1 MVRAMANVWIEKALA
16 EINHC
21 NKCGFCLPAC
31 PTYRLTGNEVDSPRG
46 RIALVEGVL
55 KDEIAAD
62 DGLVASLSYC
72 LGCRACETAC
82 PSGVQY
88 HRVLEAG
95 KKVLDQTKPG
105 HRQLTWVPRT
115 LLRLTHQPRR
125 LRRVARWGKRAARWP
140 LPSHLK
146 MLAPMLDYRNEPVA
160 APPPALTSPSEPVMF
175 FHGCVQEALFH
186 DANQAAKALL
196 TAAGYRVQQRPEETC
211 CGALAWHAGREEE
224 ARTLARRNIEAFE
237 RDEGPIVNTAGG
249 CGAMLKSYPEL
260 FEEDPA
266 WRERAERFSE
276 RVSDWL
282 SLMENSPRPLAFQ
295 GAGERV
301 VLQNSCHLVNVEGG
315 GQRPAEMLSRV
326 VGDTFLPLEGQ
337 DRCCGS
343 AGIYNIQHPD
353 WALKLLDRKMEEVKG
368 ARPVRVLVVNP
379 GCQLQMT
386 LGVRRHQVDAE
397 VEHLARYLY
406 RAFLRAQRQPESGHE
421 AG

>member
-1 MVRAMANVWIEKALA
+1 MAELWMEKALA
-16 EINHC
+16 EIHHC

-55 KDEIAAD
+55 NNEIAAD
-62 DGLVASLSYC
+62 EGLSASLSYC

-95 KKVLDQTKPG
+95 KKVLDRTKPG

-115 LLRLTHQPRR
+115 LLKLTRQPKRLKRLAALGRR
-125 LRRVARWGKRAARWP
+125 TAHWP
-140 LPSHLK
+140 LPSRLK
-146 MLAPMLDYRNEPVA
+146 ALAPMLDYREESIQPVPPA
-160 APPPALTSPSEPVMF
+160 PQSAPPAFF

-186 DANQAAKALL
+186 DANDAAKALL
-196 TAAGYRVQQRPEETC
+196 SAAGYRVEDPPQQAC
-211 CGALAWHAGREEE
+211 CGALLWHAGREEE
-224 ARTLARRNIEAFE
+224 ARDLARRNIVAFE
-237 RDEGPIVNTAGG
+237 QGAAPVVNTAGG

-260 FEEDPA
+260 FDEDPA
-266 WRERAERFSE
+266 WRERAERFAA

-282 SLMENSPRPLAFQ
+282 SLLEAAPHRLEYQ
-295 GAGERV
+295 GTGERV

-315 GQRPAEMLSRV
+315 GERPGQMLGAV
-326 VGDTFLPLEGQ
+326 AGDTYVPLAGQ

-343 AGIYNIQHPD
+343 AGIYNIQHPE
-353 WALKLLDRKMEEVKG
+353 WALQLLDQKMDEV
-368 ARPVRVLVVNP
+368 AQAQPTRVVVVNP
-379 GCQLQMT
+379 GCALQMT
-386 LGVRRHQVDAE
+386 LGVKRSHLNAE

-406 RAFLRAQRQPESGHE
+406 RAFLRAQGQTERGHQV
-421 AG
+421 G